1 MSEMTT
7 NPTRSTATVSVRG
20 FYRSST
26 EPDWARISV
35 EYRRRS
41 DDRDAAVQDS
51 SEAVQKFRDDFGS
64 SDLVRSLNIGQLS
77 VSRERVYNDETR
89 VYEDGLW
96 EISVAGWLEVDADD
110 LNDVLGGVVVHP
122 LDVDYVSWGIDDD
135 NALYRKVRRAA
146 VRNARE
152 AAEDFADG
160 ASMQVG
166 DVIALADPEL
176 LDTAVRAQ
184 FDGVHSMPME
194 MSSTDESVGYS
205 PDIRL
210 DPQPVFVSATVE
222 AVFELKPV

>member
-1 MSEMTT
+1 MSTSQT
-7 NPTRSTATVSVRG
+7 KSTATVSVRG
-20 FYRSST
+20 FSRSST

-41 DDRDAAVQDS
+41 VDRDAAVQYA
-51 SEAVQKFRDDFGS
+51 SEAVQNFRDDFAS
-64 SDLVRSLNIGQLS
+64 SDLVRSLTIGQLS

-96 EISVAGWLEVDADD
+96 GVSVTGRLEVDARN
-110 LNDVLGGVVVHP
+110 LNDVLGGVVIHP
-122 LDVDYVSWGIDDD
+122 LEVDYVSWGIDDD
-135 NALYRKVRRAA
+135 NPLYRKVRRAA

-176 LDTAVRAQ
+176 LDTAIRAQ
-184 FDGVHSMPME
+184 FDGVESMPME
-194 MSSTDESVGYS
+194 MAPTDESGGYS
-205 PDIRL
+205 PDISL
-210 DPQPVFVSATVE
+210 DPQPVYVSATVE
-222 AVFELKPV
+222 AVFELRQR